1 MESRAGCG
9 AVECFGIPSKQD
21 VHARRGGQV
30 VQPDPSPVAG
40 DQVVGQP
47 VPGAQLERSG
57 HNSVESGLRRY
68 RTQNWARRYTAS
80 RPKEAQCG
88 NHGRHLAAKGMSL
101 LRRRRIAGFARSDR
115 TWDTV

>member
-1 MESRAGCG
+1 
-9 AVECFGIPSKQD
+9 
-21 VHARRGGQV
+21 

-101 LRRRRIAGFARSDR
+101 LRRRRNSRFRQVRSDLGR
-115 TWDTV
+115 GLNKPLELSATRAK